1 MDRKSITLTGAIIAG
16 AGIAGL
22 TMSALFVKGM
32 SPVTA
37 GAILGAMGAICL
49 AGVAFGIWDARRI
62 EAKRKAKEQI
72 WIEH

>member
-1 MDRKSITLTGAIIAG
+1 MDRKRITTTGAIVAG

-22 TMSALFVKGM
+22 TMSPLFVKGM

-37 GAILGAMGAICL
+37 GVILGAMGAICL
-49 AGVAFGIWDARRI
+49 AGVAFGIWEVQRI
-62 EAKRKAKEQI
+62 EAKRRAKEQI